1 MKPYFL
7 SVFGARNLK
16 GLFMAEWVI
25 PANTSDYDV
34 IAAFQKLDKIEWH
47 EARNAKIKAG
57 DIVYI
62 YVSNTAELKYK
73 CKVNKTGITRQNL
86 KIDDKRFYRSQKL
99 VDKNTS
105 DESLTFMEL
114 ELLEELDGSMY
125 KRQELL
131 QFGFPNNMQHRQKV
145 SDVLHEHLES
155 IKMKYI
161 PKIDCKDN
169 DFIWLSAALL
179 SYKMYNDNKEV
190 RWPFYYFRQCEIVNC
205 AKEFFNKIIDDARC
219 SQWTNADHANK
230 SKNYLRGTLPEIS
243 PERSG
248 NFPFRRLTR
257 FDEFPKNTYPSNID
271 PEIQISGIKIAD
283 LFDFVKNDYPKV
295 FKTDIDY
302 ISILNH
308 IKKNSNKD
316 YQKPEKCENENDA
329 RRFSKLKE
337 KSKYACSEFN
347 KIPELLCNSKIID
360 LDTYQKSGWTDGS
373 NTKVRDYL
381 WVRMRNK
388 KYENDPTSIS
398 IFAQI
403 DQKDPQT
410 PCFRVSLETEDNSND
425 SPEKWEHYHSHLKLP
440 ITNSELV
447 YVSGSNCE
455 HKLIIEGQDSNVVR
469 QKLENGDISKI
480 QICKYIRQ
488 KSDQTNEYFEYEI
501 AQAVRDLMPYYDYV
515 VSNSQSKMKTKI
527 NDDFSTNLNN
537 DSIKNAAN
545 YPKNLILYGPPGT
558 GKTYN
563 SIIYAVA
570 ICEKEKATLEDIKTE
585 KYPDVIAR
593 YKDYVKKGRI
603 AFTTFHQSY
612 GYEEFIEG
620 IKPKMSEDNN
630 SLSYE
635 IKNGVF
641 KDFCIRAARGTLNS
655 DEFTIDDTTTIWG
668 IYLGGS
674 GNTGVK
680 NECFNEGE
688 IRLGFN
694 EFKDEDIDNSEVYSP
709 SKYMVSLFRDS
720 MKIGDVILV
729 AENTKHIDAIGII
742 DGEYEYNQE
751 KNDYARVRKVRWLV
765 KGISYDITGMLP
777 PGRKQMPRNTLFSFN
792 YLGTENVLKIL
803 SQTSEYIKYD
813 NSPRVFIIDE
823 INRGNISKIFGEL
836 ITLIE
841 PTKRQGEPEGMET
854 ILPYSNRPFSVPNNV
869 YLLGTMNTAD
879 RSITQMDT
887 ALRRRFQFE
896 EMLPDPTV
904 LAGIKIED
912 KDLTLNVAEML
923 EKMNK
928 RIEFL
933 YDREHTIGHA
943 FFTGLRDTPSITK
956 LAEVFKKSVIPLL
969 QEYFYDDYQKIMLVL
984 GDNGKDNDDQKFIK
998 IKGEKLSDIF
1008 KGNIG
1013 NIDLPE
1019 CTYEINNNAFGD
1031 IESYIKI

>member
-1 MKPYFL
+1 
-7 SVFGARNLK
+7 
-16 GLFMAEWVI
+16 MAEWFI
-25 PANTSDYDV
+25 SANTSQKYDV
-34 IAAFQKLDKIEWH
+34 IAAFEELEKIEWR
-47 EARNAKIKAG
+47 ETSNANIEAG

-62 YVSNTAELKYK
+62 YVSNIAELKFK
-73 CKVNKTGITRQNL
+73 CKVNKTGITTQNL
-86 KIDDKRFYRSQKL
+86 KIDDERFYKNKQFA
-99 VDKNTS
+99 DENTS
-105 DESLTFMEL
+105 DDSQTFMEL
-114 ELLEELDGSMY
+114 ELLEKLDDPMY
-125 KRQELL
+125 KKEELL
-131 QFGFPNNMQHRQKV
+131 KFGFPSNMQGRRKV
-145 SDVLHEHLES
+145 SEELHAYLES
-155 IKMKYI
+155 VNMQ
-161 PKIDCKDN
+161 DCKKN
-169 DFIWLSAALL
+169 DLVWLSAALL
-179 SYKMYNDNKEV
+179 SYKMYNDNKEA
-190 RWPFYYFRQCEIVNC
+190 RWPFYYFKQAEIRKC
-205 AKEFFNKIIDDARC
+205 AKEYFNTEIEGARC
-219 SQWTNADHANK
+219 SQWTNADHPNN

-243 PERSG
+243 PESSG
-248 NFPFRRLTR
+248 SFKLRRLTR
-257 FDEFPKNTYPSNID
+257 FDEFPKNTSPTNLD
-271 PEIQISGIKIAD
+271 KEIQISGIKVAD
-283 LFDFVKNDYPKV
+283 LFDFVINDYPKV

-308 IKKNSNKD
+308 IKNNGNKD
-316 YQKPEKCENENDA
+316 YQKPEKSEDDKRNFSELNEN
-329 RRFSKLKE
+329 SQ
-337 KSKYACSEFN
+337 YALSEFN
-347 KIPELLCNSKIID
+347 KIPELLCNSKIIE
-360 LDTYQKSGWTDGS
+360 LDTYKTSGWTDDS
-373 NTKVRDYL
+373 NIKIRDYL
-381 WVRMRNK
+381 CVRLRSK

-398 IFAQI
+398 IFAQF
-403 DQKDPQT
+403 DQRDPQI

-425 SPEKWEHYHSHLKLP
+425 SPEKWEHYHSHLNIP
-440 ITNSELV
+440 ITNSESELV
-447 YVSGSNCE
+447 YVSGSNCK
-455 HKLIIEGQDSNVVR
+455 HNLIIEGQDSNVVR

-480 QICKYIRQ
+480 QICKYIRP
-488 KSDQTNEYFEYEI
+488 KADQTNEYFEYEI
-501 AQAVRDLMPYYDYV
+501 AQAVIDLEPYYNYV
-515 VSNSQSKMKTKI
+515 VSNGQLRLETKMD
-527 NDDFSTNLNN
+527 DDFSTNQNN
-537 DSIKNAAN
+537 DSIKNDVK

-570 ICEKEKATLEDIKTE
+570 ICEKAKLEKIKEED
-585 KYPDVIAR
+585 YSDVIAR

-620 IKPKMSEDNN
+620 IKPKMSDENN
-630 SLSYE
+630 SLGYE
-635 IKNGVF
+635 LKDGVF
-641 KDFCIRAARGTLNS
+641 KDFCIRATKGSFKS
-655 DEFTIDDTTTIWG
+655 DELTIDDATKIWG
-668 IYLGGS
+668 MYLGGS
-674 GNTGVK
+674 GNTKVK
-680 NECFNEGE
+680 DECFNEDE

-694 EFKDEDIDNSEVYSP
+694 EFKDNDIDNSDVNSS

-729 AENTKHIDAIGII
+729 AENTRHIDAIGII
-742 DGEYEYNQE
+742 EGEYEYDTE

-777 PGRKQMPRNTLFSFN
+777 PERKQMPRNTLFSLDC
-792 YLGTENVLKIL
+792 LGTDNVLKIL
-803 SQTSEYIKYD
+803 SQTS

-969 QEYFYDDYQKIMLVL
+969 QEYFYDDYKKIMLVL

-998 IKGEKLSDIF
+998 IKDEKLSDIF
-1008 KGNIG
+1008 KGNID

-1031 IESYIKI
+1031 IESYIKIYE